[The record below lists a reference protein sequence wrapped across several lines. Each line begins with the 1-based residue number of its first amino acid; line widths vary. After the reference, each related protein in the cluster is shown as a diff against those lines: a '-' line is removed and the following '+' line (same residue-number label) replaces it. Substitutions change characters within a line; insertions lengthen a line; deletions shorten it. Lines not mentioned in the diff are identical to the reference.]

1 MATDR
6 SFLTDF
12 DSSSRKKA
20 SAVERAAEYN
30 QELLTRVDGLKDFID
45 ELLRRQERD
54 YLKATRTQISQ
65 LALEIS
71 HLKKEAGKRDQ
82 EAEILKLKEAVN
94 WIREEAI
101 KIDNTCK
108 KLRSDVLH
116 WKVKASALEDDRN
129 FLEKQLKQ
137 VLRDRFTASSSP
149 SKAPSPLLPPLVKK
163 PIPAPCKVTL
173 PNTKAGQ
180 YLSKLLLTYS
190 AEDPALF
197 TELEQHLTSQ
207 ENLYTASLAHYR
219 NTIATEK
226 RRLQSVN
233 STFSTALSTRSEL
246 EDVFFDC
253 VKSVRMEVRRRKEQT
268 GHHRSLS
275 QGPEPEQLAAADKR
289 KVLELLVENEAVLG
303 KIYETLF
310 PHRRKREPDRE
321 DFELP
326 NVTN

>member
-12 DSSSRKKA
+12 DTSARKKA
-20 SAVERAAEYN
+20 SAVDRAADYN
-30 QELLTRVDGLKDFID
+30 QQLLDRVDGLKDFID

-54 YLKATRTQISQ
+54 YLKATRTQMSQ

-94 WIREEAI
+94 WIREEAV
-101 KIDNTCK
+101 KLDGACK
-108 KLRSDVLH
+108 KLRTDLLH

-137 VLRDRFTASSSP
+137 VLRDRFTPVP
-149 SKAPSPLLPPLVKK
+149 SQTDSAFLPPLVKK
-163 PIPAPCKVTL
+163 PVYEPRKLTL

-180 YLSKLLLTYS
+180 YLTKLLLTYS
-190 AEDPALF
+190 ADDPALF
-197 TELEQHLTSQ
+197 SELEQHLTAQESQ
-207 ENLYTASLAHYR
+207 YQASLVHYR
-219 NTIATEK
+219 RTLATEK

-246 EDVFFDC
+246 EDVFFEC
-253 VKSVRMEVRRRKEQT
+253 VKSVRLEVHRRREQA
-268 GHHRSLS
+268 GHHRSQS
-275 QGPEPEQLAAADKR
+275 QGPEPDQLAAADKR
-289 KVLELLVENEAVLG
+289 KVLELLVENEAVLS
-303 KIYETLF
+303 KVYETLF
-310 PHRRKREPDRE
+310 PHRKKEPDRE
-321 DFELP
+321 GDDYL
-326 NVTN
+326 NVAA